1 MQASPA
7 MKPTYLD
14 MHRTGLGA
22 VILALGLSGCGDDG
36 TGATANTATL
46 TDNLPSTGGG
56 PTDPTVDPPTT
67 GTTPPTTGTT
77 EGTSNSGSVG
87 DTLGM
92 TTSTSTSITTET
104 TSEPSTGTTQGV
116 VSESTSTTDGTTT
129 TEPGSSSSTGGS
141 SSTGEQ
147 CVEGTVTCMGNTAQT
162 CNAMGGLDSEDCSG
176 ACLDGVGC
184 VDCIAPDFQCTGNV
198 SQKCNDNNTWEDLE
212 TCDDLQGLSCNA
224 DLGQCAGNCAAAL
237 LGTSYIGCDYYPV
250 TLANLHETQPWV
262 FHFAVVVA
270 NTTNAMAT
278 ITITKGGNMVQ
289 QTTVGPGT
297 AKVIQLPYVD
307 QLVKPTIN
315 EGGPSVLVPDG
326 AYRLRSNQP
335 VTVYQYEPIEYTLQ
349 NLFSFTNDASLL
361 LPVNTW
367 SGNYIVASRNHW
379 VIQGFNLPGFYA
391 VVASKDNTKV
401 TLLPSATGKSVVPGG
416 GVAANGTGVVMLNEG
431 DVLEVFTQPLG
442 GVPDKSDLTGTII
455 QADKPV
461 EVFGGHKCTQVPVG
475 TQACDRLEEAMLP
488 IETLAK
494 KYIVTPPL
502 IPTGG
507 NVPKAQMV
515 RIIATEDATALTYDP
530 AVPGAPAM
538 LAKAGDW
545 AEIAK
550 TVADFQVSS
559 DKKILVSQYMQG
571 QAAGGNSGDPAMA
584 LAVATE
590 QFRKNYLIHAPIN
603 YETNYVNIV
612 APMDAVVTPDGA
624 AVGGYKAIGATGFGV
639 ARIKIGNNVDGNHDL
654 LGDKPF
660 GVAVY
665 GYGQYTSY
673 WYPGGLD
680 LETLPQ

>member
-36 TGATANTATL
+36 TGVTANTATL

-129 TEPGSSSSTGGS
+129 TEPGSSSGS

-162 CNAMGGLDSEDCSG
+162 CNAMGGLDSEDCPG

-224 DLGQCAGNCAAAL
+224 DVGQCAGNCAAAL
-237 LGTSYIGCDYYPV
+237 LGTSYIGCDYYPA

-367 SGNYIVASRNHW
+367 SGNYIVASYYHW
-379 VIQGFNLPGFYA
+379 PFQGFNVPGFYA
-391 VVASKDNTKV
+391 VVARQDNTKV
-401 TLLPSATGKSVVPGG
+401 TLLPSATGKSIVPGG

-431 DVLEVFTQPLG
+431 DVLEVFTQSLG
-442 GVPDKSDLTGTII
+442 GTPDSSDLTGTIV

-590 QFRKNYLIHAPIN
+590 QFRKNYLVHAPIN

-612 APMDAVVTPDGA
+612 APMDAVITLDGA
-624 AVGGYKAIGATGFGV
+624 AVGGYKAIGATGYGV

-680 LETLPQ
+680 LETIPM